1 MVKQLFSGL
10 LAIALAAPVVGAAE
24 MRQVGKAFL
33 GVLVESAAKEAPPA
47 GAVIREVAPESPAA
61 KAGLKAGDRIVK
73 VGNKD
78 ISDAK
83 TLVEAV
89 AFHQVGAA
97 LAFHVVRDGKEM
109 KLEATLS
116 ERKPSERVETER
128 PALPEFFASRPTAFL
143 GVHATTLT
151 PEMKKKLDASVE
163 HGAVIAEVMADS
175 PAAKA
180 GFKADDIITHIDAQS
195 VATPDDLRSAVRKAG
210 AGKDVVVKF
219 LRGKDAKEVKMKLG
233 ELPSHLGMLPDFDS
247 RWQRFD
253 ERVPHGF
260 DKEMGRRLEKL
271 QRWLRELDSRSE
283 EQSE

>member
-10 LAIALAAPVVGAAE
+10 LAIALAAPMVGAAE
-24 MRQVGKAFL
+24 PPQVGKAFL
-33 GVLVESAAKEAPPA
+33 GVLVESAATDAPPA

-73 VGNKD
+73 VDNKD
-78 ISDAK
+78 ISDANM
-83 TLVEAV
+83 LVEAV
-89 AFHQVGAA
+89 AAHKVGAA

-116 ERKPSERVETER
+116 ERKPRARVESDR

-143 GVHATTLT
+143 GLHAAKLT
-151 PEMKKKLDASVE
+151 PEIKKKLDASVE

-180 GFKADDIITHIDAQS
+180 GFKADDIITHIGEQM
-195 VATPDDLRSAVRKAG
+195 VATPDELRSAVRKAG
-210 AGKDVVVKF
+210 AGKEVVVKF
-219 LRGKDAKEVKMKLG
+219 LRGKDKKEVKMKLG
-233 ELPSHLGMLPDFDS
+233 ELPSRLGMLPEFDS

-253 ERVPHGF
+253 ERLPHGF
-260 DKEMGRRLEKL
+260 DKEMGHRLEKL
-271 QRWLRELDSRSE
+271 QQWLRELDSQSE